1 MTDRREIDTNFFTPG
16 AIADPYSLYDQLR
29 SEGSVVWNTT
39 MHGWNVFG
47 FSEVSQVLSDS
58 GQKFAM
64 LSRELADSFEVPNM
78 VAVDGPLHR
87 RLRNVL
93 AGRFSRSAIAAWEQ
107 RVTDV
112 VTDLSRPLEQ
122 AQRSYDLIADFTM
135 VPTVIVADMLSVP
148 ADRYPDFK
156 RWSHDVVSNLAWG
169 AEDDQTK
176 AVMLRASDE
185 LNAYVPYELEVAPQ
199 YTLREC
205 RFRPHVLSCGGLS
218 GAS

>member
-1 MTDRREIDTNFFTPG
+1 
-16 AIADPYSLYDQLR
+16 
-29 SEGSVVWNTT
+29 
-39 MHGWNVFG
+39 
-47 FSEVSQVLSDS
+47 
-58 GQKFAM
+58 M

-156 RWSHDVVSNLAWG
+156 RWSHDVVEPGVGSRGRSDEGGNAAG
-169 AEDDQTK
+169 VRRAQR
-176 AVMLRASDE
+176 LRALRARGRS
-185 LNAYVPYELEVAPQ
+185 AVHVA
-199 YTLREC
+199 RC
-205 RFRPHVLSCGGLS
+205 RFRPRLSCGGLS